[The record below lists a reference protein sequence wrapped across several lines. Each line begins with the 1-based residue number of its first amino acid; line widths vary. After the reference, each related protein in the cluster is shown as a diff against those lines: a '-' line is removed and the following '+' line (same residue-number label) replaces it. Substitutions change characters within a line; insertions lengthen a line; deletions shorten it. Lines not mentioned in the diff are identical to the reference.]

1 MRSLK
6 EILRESDSPRAA
18 ALRAWEQTH
27 EERGCKATAVRG
39 RCHCTCPDHRCVDIY
54 EPDTGDVQCWT
65 CRDERVVRLSGLSRD
80 DPRFGRAQPCPA
92 CTTPEDQEEA
102 AVQHN
107 SPTLAML
114 EAASL
119 SDVYPP
125 ERQAVLR
132 EWLTD
137 FSPPTVT
144 LYGEA
149 GTGKSFAAI
158 AVGREAA
165 QRMRVEFT
173 TAVALLD
180 EIRACYAP
188 HAQTEVEEVLRRLRS
203 VGLLIIDDLG
213 AHRDSGHTEEKLLQ
227 IVNERQSRHHPTIVT
242 TNLTEEEMGQDR
254 LRSRLFGQAKAL
266 VVSYG
271 GADRRRQ

>member
-18 ALRAWEQTH
+18 ALRAWEQSH
-27 EERGCKATAVRG
+27 DERNCKATAVGG
-39 RCHCTCPDHRCVDIY
+39 RCHCTCPDHRCIDIY
-54 EPDTGDVQCWT
+54 EPEAGEVRCWT
-65 CRDERVVRLSGLSRD
+65 CRDERVVRLNGLSRD

-92 CTTPEDQEEA
+92 CTTPEEQYEA
-102 AVQHN
+102 TVQRN
-107 SPTLAML
+107 SPALAML
-114 EAASL
+114 EEANLTS
-119 SDVYPP
+119 VYPP
-125 ERQAVLR
+125 DRQAMLQ

-137 FSPPTVT
+137 FAPPTLT
-144 LYGEA
+144 LYGDA
-149 GTGKSFAAI
+149 GTGKSYAAI

-173 TAVALLD
+173 TAVGLLD

-188 HAQTEVEEVLRRLRS
+188 QAQTEVEDVLRRLRS

-227 IVNERQSRHHPTIVT
+227 IVNERQARHLPTIVT
-242 TNLTEEEMGQDR
+242 TNLTEEEMSQDR

-266 VVSYG
+266 VISYG
-271 GADRRRQ
+271 GTDRRRQ